1 MRYLNGGLGYK
12 ESKDMLYEEIISFI
26 KPMRDKREYYEKHID
41 EVKNILKEG
50 GEKAKKN
57 VSDKIK
63 IIRNNVGVNL

>member
-1 MRYLNGGLGYK
+1 
-12 ESKDMLYEEIISFI
+12 MLYQEIIYFI

-50 GEKAKKN
+50 GERAKQN
-57 VSDKIK
+57 VFDKMK